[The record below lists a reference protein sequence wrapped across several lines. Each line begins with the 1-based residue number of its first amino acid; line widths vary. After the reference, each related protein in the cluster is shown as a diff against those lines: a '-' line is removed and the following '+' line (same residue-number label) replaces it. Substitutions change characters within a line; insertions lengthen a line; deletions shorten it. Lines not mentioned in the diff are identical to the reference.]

1 MLEYILAAIAILGG
15 LATLHGNY
23 RLIRDVGHEKPVRRY
38 ISLCVAPI
46 LILTTLIRH
55 YRRAR
60 TGAFIALAGLWL
72 MVPFFGNRLWEK
84 QTAAMESATDR
95 KHGTEDSLA
104 DVDED
109 EEAESAAS
117 APGGREVQSPHLHR
131 LTEKE
136 KLVNQLNA
144 RLAWWHEQLQGRR
157 ASLDAQN
164 AYAVREF
171 NADAAAYAA
180 FNELAKEKNQELLT
194 LRSVAKR

>member
-1 MLEYILAAIAILGG
+1 MLEIILASIAILGA

-38 ISLCVAPI
+38 ISLCLVPM

-60 TGAFIALAGLWL
+60 TGAFISMAGLWL

-84 QTAAMESATDR
+84 QTAAMESASGGR
-95 KHGTEDSLA
+95 HETEEILA
-104 DVDED
+104 DGD
-109 EEAESAAS
+109 EEEDDAKPAR
-117 APGGREVQSPHLHR
+117 GGQQGEPAHVQR
-131 LTEKE
+131 LAEKE

-144 RLAWWHEQLQGRR
+144 RLLWLHEQLQGRR
-157 ASLDAQN
+157 ASLDPGN
-164 AYAVREF
+164 THAVREF
-171 NADAAAYAA
+171 NADAAAYARL
-180 FNELAKEKNQELLT
+180 NEIAKEKNQQLLT